1 MEEQVSKDAFK
12 TSGSSPHLS
21 ENGAPVLTGRGVE
34 DVKRRIMAAFE
45 QVHRGHPA
53 PEKQPR
59 TPQVYSEVHKER
71 FHQRAK
77 SLTRSALTLGL
88 PHISKARNGVYEIV
102 APQETAE
109 DLFRAALGDE

>member
-1 MEEQVSKDAFK
+1 MSKDAFK
-12 TSGSSPHLS
+12 TSGSSPHPVS
-21 ENGAPVLTGRGVE
+21 GNGAPVLTGRGVE

-45 QVHRGHPA
+45 QVHLGQPA

-59 TPQVYSEVHKER
+59 TPQVYTETHKER

-77 SLTRSALTLGL
+77 ALTRSALTLGL
-88 PHISKARNGVYEIV
+88 HISKARNGVYEIV

-109 DLFRAALGDE
+109 DLFKAALGDE